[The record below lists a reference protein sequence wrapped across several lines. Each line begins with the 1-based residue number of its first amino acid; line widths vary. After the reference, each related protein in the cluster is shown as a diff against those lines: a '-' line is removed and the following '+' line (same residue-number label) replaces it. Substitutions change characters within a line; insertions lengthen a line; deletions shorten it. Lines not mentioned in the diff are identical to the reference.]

1 MPNPAPR
8 KPSPT
13 PSSTPKVKVSN
24 PADAKTIAAAE
35 KAFKKML
42 DSGKVKSVV
51 EARKKIRQQFGVNP
65 NGMTN

>member
-1 MPNPAPR
+1 MATPAKKPT
-8 KPSPT
+8 PSPT
-13 PSSTPKVKVSN
+13 PRVKVSN

-42 DSGKVKSVV
+42 DSKKVKDIN
-51 EARKKIRQQFGVNP
+51 EARKQIAKKYGVSP

>member
-8 KPSPT
+8 KPSP
-13 PSSTPKVKVSN
+13 TPKVKVSN

>member
-35 KAFKKML
+35 RAFKKML
-42 DSGKVKSVV
+42 ESGQVKSIT
-51 EARKKIRQQFGVNP
+51 EARKKILKQFGVNP

>member
-42 DSGKVKSVV
+42 DSGKVKSIT
-51 EARKKIRQQFGVNP
+51 EARKQIVKQYGVNP
-65 NGMTN
+65 NGMTR

>member
-1 MPNPAPR
+1 MPNPAP
-8 KPSPT
+8 KPAPK
-13 PSSTPKVKVSN
+13 STPRVKVSN

-42 DSGKVKSVV
+42 DSKKVKDIN
-51 EARKKIRQQFGVNP
+51 EARKQIAKKYGVSP

>member
-1 MPNPAPR
+1 MPNPT
-8 KPSPT
+8 PT
-13 PSSTPKVKVSN
+13 PRVKVSN

-42 DSGKVKSVV
+42 DSGKVKSIV

>member
-13 PSSTPKVKVSN
+13 PSSTPRVKISD

-35 KAFKKML
+35 KAFKKL
-42 DSGKVKSVV
+42 IDSGKVKSIT
-51 EARKKIRQQFGVNP
+51 EARKQIVKQYGVNP
-65 NGMTN
+65 NGMTR